1 MTAPTSIQPVSI
13 QPVSIQPAS
22 IQPASIQPT
31 SVQPVRVGLTVMPT
45 RSARRTG
52 SLGRR
57 EARGEDRCRAPCR
70 DDRTG

>member
-1 MTAPTSIQPVSI
+1 MTAPTSIQPV
-13 QPVSIQPAS
+13 
-22 IQPASIQPT
+22 SIQPT

-57 EARGEDRCRAPCR
+57 EARGGEDRCRAPCR
-70 DDRTG
+70 DDCTG